1 MQHIIEFLK
10 DEDGPTA
17 VEYAVM
23 LVLIVGACLGWII
36 YCGEVTDASFQNSG
50 NEINSTFQGIFTP

>member
-1 MQHIIEFLK
+1 MQQIIEFLK
-10 DEDGPTA
+10 NEDGPTT

-23 LVLIVGACLGWII
+23 LVLILGACLSWII

-50 NEINSTFQGIFTP
+50 NEINTTFQNVFGS

>member
-1 MQHIIEFLK
+1 MQHMIEFLK

-50 NEINSTFQGIFTP
+50 NEINSTFQGVFTP